1 MYIWQIKKLRQQLA
15 IEGLGGKEA
24 FYYYLGTAI
33 IGALIYEAIANGPP
47 TGAGAEAAATDYLDG
62 ILYVGFTIGGII
74 WCYLQNGGATGSNFL
89 QRIVPIGWVMSWRYF
104 ALVVIFTFGLAQ
116 IRGFLTGEYGR
127 PEVESVWEV
136 IVMNSLIMWLFWR
149 MGIHMKWVADN
160 SGAAQ
165 PSQ

>member
-15 IEGLGGKEA
+15 IEGLVEKEA

-33 IGALIYEAIANGPP
+33 ISALIYEAIANGPQA
-47 TGAGAEAAATDYLDG
+47 GAGAEAAATDYLDG

-74 WCYLQNGGATGSNFL
+74 W
-89 QRIVPIGWVMSWRYF
+89 WVMSWRYF
-104 ALVVIFTFGLAQ
+104 ALVIVFTFGLAQ

-136 IVMNSLIMWLFWR
+136 IVMNGLILWMFWR

-160 SGAAQ
+160 TSTVQPAQ
-165 PSQ
+165 